1 MVPIEAVV
9 NEDGETVCYVKRKD
23 NSTEKRKVKPG
34 KSNDHF
40 VQILEGLNVGDEVDL
55 SPTRGGDEAKTAQS

>member
-9 NEDGETVCYVKRKD
+9 NEEGETVCYVKKD
-23 NSTEKRKVKPG
+23 QGTEKRKVKPG

-40 VQILEGLNVGDEVDL
+40 VQILEGLKVGEEVDL
-55 SPTRGGDEAKTAQS
+55 SPTRSGDEAKATQS